1 MIFQKL
7 DTKGDINNP
16 DLCYLDDFVEGIKIQ
31 SWRVG
36 SGERVGT
43 LYPEDA
49 KILMCPEHP
58 GVQLSSLLGN
68 SESML
73 IASGDFKE
81 VIAKHCAHVEI
92 EYLPFTL
99 YDHRKRPYSH
109 DYCIINPIGT
119 FDCLDLKASNIV
131 WDTKKPDN
139 ILRIREPVLNRE
151 KARLAPPLFRLRR
164 SPYTYVVGMDLAKEM
179 QERKLTNIV
188 WKRLRY
194 GDEP

>member
-1 MIFQKL
+1 MSFREL
-7 DTKGDINNP
+7 DTMGDINNL

-36 SGERVGT
+36 RGVRVGE

-49 KILMCPEHP
+49 KILMRPENP

-73 IASGDFKE
+73 VASRDFREAIEKL
-81 VIAKHCAHVEI
+81 CANVEI

-99 YDHRKRPYSH
+99 YDHHKRPYSR

-119 FDCLDLKASNIV
+119 FDCLDLKASDIV
-131 WDTKKPDN
+131 WDTEKPDN
-139 ILRIREPVLNRE
+139 ILRIEEAVLDRE
-151 KARLAPPLFRLRR
+151 KTRAAPQLFRLKE
-164 SPYTYVVGMDLAKEM
+164 SPHTYVVGLDLAKEM
-179 QERKLTNIV
+179 QQRKLTNV
-188 WKRLRY
+188 FWTRLRFN
-194 GDEP
+194 DEL